1 MKVFLAPN
9 TSDEEITTRARKKLI
24 ENGFNEDD
32 IQINYNTQ
40 ELEIGDF
47 YISYDPPDLV
57 IRNVYDKTR
66 NGVVK
71 MKSSSM
77 IKI

>member
-24 ENGFNEDD
+24 ENGFNEDG

>member
-9 TSDEEITTRARKKLI
+9 TSDDEITTRARKKLI
-24 ENGFNEDD
+24 ENGFKDED
-32 IQINYNTQ
+32 IQVNYNTQ

-47 YISYDPPDLV
+47 FISYEPPDLV